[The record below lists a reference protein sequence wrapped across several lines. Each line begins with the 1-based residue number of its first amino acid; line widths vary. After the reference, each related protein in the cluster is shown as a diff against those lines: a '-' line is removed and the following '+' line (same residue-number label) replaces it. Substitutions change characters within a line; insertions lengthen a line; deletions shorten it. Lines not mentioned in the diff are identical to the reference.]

1 MKFSGHRFQVAGW
14 LLGMLLVYKLPDLH
28 AETLLLT
35 GATVHVV
42 AGPTLAPGDV
52 LVRDGRIIGVGAK
65 LSAGQARVIDVQ
77 GLHLYPGLLATSTT
91 LGLVEIGGVRATRDF
106 QEVGQ
111 YTPDVESWVS
121 VNPDS
126 ELLPVARANGITHFQ
141 PVPTGGIV
149 SGQSALVALTG
160 WTVEE
165 MTIKRPVALH
175 VFWPTLRLN
184 LPTEG
189 GAGKTKPL
197 EAQAKDRA
205 AKLKAIDDF
214 FEEAKAYAKARQA
227 DRGRPGL
234 DPGPVPA
241 WEAMLPF
248 VRGRIPLMIHADEVR
263 QIKTAVNWAVAHRYK
278 VILAGGRDA
287 WMVASLLA
295 SNHIPVIYERVFT
308 LPPRDSDSYDVQF
321 RAPAVLHQAGVQ
333 VVFSEGLD
341 NGGAYNARNLP
352 YSAAQAVA
360 FGLAPDEALKGITLY
375 PAQFLGVADR
385 LGSIEQGKE
394 ATFFLADGDILDL
407 RSKVRRMWI
416 AGQEVSLESRH
427 TRLYEK
433 YRNRPLPK

>member
-1 MKFSGHRFQVAGW
+1 MNALSSRFQVAGW
-14 LLGMLLVYKLPDLH
+14 LLGILLVTNLPGLH
-28 AETLLLT
+28 AETLLFT

-42 AGPTLAPGDV
+42 NGPTLAPGDV
-52 LVRDGRIIGVGAK
+52 LVRDGKIIGVGPK
-65 LSAGQARVIDVQ
+65 LPAGQARVIDIQ

-111 YTPDVESWVS
+111 YTPDVESWVA

-149 SGQSALVALTG
+149 SGLSGVVTLAG

-165 MTIKRPVALH
+165 MAIKRPVALH
-175 VFWPTLRLN
+175 LFWPTMRLN

-189 GAGKTKPL
+189 GAGKMTPL
-197 EAQAKDRA
+197 ETQ
-205 AKLKAIDDF
+205 LKNRNARLKPIDDF
-214 FEEAKAYAKARQA
+214 FEEAKAYAKARHA
-227 DRGRPGL
+227 DRNRPDL

-241 WEAMLPF
+241 WEAMMPF
-248 VRGRIPLMIHADEVR
+248 VNGRIPLMIHADEAR
-263 QIKTAVNWAVAHRYK
+263 QIKAAVNWAVSRRYK
-278 VILAGGRDA
+278 MILAGGRDA

-295 SNHIPVIYERVFT
+295 SNHIPVIYEHTFT
-308 LPPRDSDSYDVQF
+308 LPPRDSDPYDVQF
-321 RAPAVLHQAGVQ
+321 RAPAVLQQVGVK

-360 FGLAPDEALKGITLY
+360 FGLAPDEALKGITLH
-375 PAQFLGVADR
+375 PAQVLGVADR
-385 LGSIEQGKE
+385 LGSIQAGKE
-394 ATFFLADGDILDL
+394 ATFFVADGDILDL
-407 RSKVRRMWI
+407 RSTVRRMWI
-416 AGQEVSLESRH
+416 AGREVSLESRH